1 MSSTSKAAWYWDI
14 IRSLLVSL
22 DNVGFSLLSTVYKIF
37 YTVANATI
45 ISGDLIRNFYSRI
58 QLILGILMIFKLAM
72 SILNIII
79 NPDSVKDSKNGP
91 GKIIPRV
98 VVAVFLLLL
107 IIPVEFEI
115 QNETNNNETNNNET
129 IDEKDYSNN
138 GNALTLNAYINDHGI
153 LFGFLYKFQ
162 DSMMREN
169 IIGKLILGI
178 NSGGSSSDDDSE
190 LDRDFNSID
199 ANNLSAVGDT
209 IAAQVARMVIRP
221 NVVDESQPYCSSETG
236 GDFDPTNPCPNTR
249 CPAEVVASNYTDETL
264 SASSIADL
272 VNVSCRNNELNK
284 TIYAFSYTPLLG
296 LIVSAVMSFIIIGF
310 TIDVAV
316 RALKLAILRLIA
328 PIPIISYI
336 DPKSE
341 KDGAFGNWLKALIST
356 YVDLFIRLAIIF
368 FGAFIIQSLFSE
380 GTFDSIKSGNALV
393 DIFSKIAIILG
404 LLVFMKQAPTF
415 LKNALGIK
423 SQPMGNA
430 GLSGLL
436 GGAAMAIGG
445 GGLAGFGLGMMQG
458 MNASADA
465 QAQGKAFSPF
475 NSWSQNRD
483 QMAKIRTGDKDAR
496 GGIIGGTMDRLLYN
510 TRERQLGIKGLT
522 NDNADLAKSA
532 MYAQQEAV
540 HKAQINRD
548 LAWERLKGAGITADP
563 SKSNLPDLVEPNRDD
578 FTTAAPTD
586 YYGNAVGPEL
596 FDQQAYDNAMAEYRS
611 QMAER
616 QRNQALWDDFIKKD
630 DKLSTEQTKSA
641 KMEKNYKNISG
652 ARQASGVDPRLYD
665 EYSSGRGRYRAGGK
679 RTRFNPYSEGEPS
692 KIDDTG
698 LDALVPE
705 IGGSPRGGPGG
716 RR

>member
-1 MSSTSKAAWYWDI
+1 MSSTSKATWYWDI

-37 YTVANATI
+37 YTVATATI
-45 ISGDLIRNFYSRI
+45 ISGDVIRNFYGRI

-79 NPDSVKDSKNGP
+79 NPDSIKDSKNGP

-98 VVAVFLLLL
+98 VVSIFLLLL
-107 IIPVEFEI
+107 VIPIDIAED
-115 QNETNNNETNNNET
+115 NEN
-129 IDEKDYSNN
+129 SNS
-138 GNALTLNAYINDHGI
+138 LNSFISDHGI

-169 IIGKLILGI
+169 IIGKLVLGI
-178 NSGGSSSDDDSE
+178 NTGEASSTGQSSEFSD
-190 LDRDFNSID
+190 LD

-221 NVVDESQPYCSSETG
+221 NVVDESESYCLTENDDG
-236 GDFDPTNPCPNTR
+236 FDPTNPCPNTR
-249 CPAEVVASNYTDETL
+249 CPTEVVANNYTDESL
-264 SASSIADL
+264 AASSIVDM
-272 VNVSCRNNELNK
+272 VNVDCQNSALGRK
-284 TIYAFSYTPLLG
+284 IYAFTYTPLLG
-296 LIVSAVMSFIIIGF
+296 LIVSAIMSFIIIGF

-316 RALKLAILRLIA
+316 RAIKLAILRLIA

-341 KDGAFGNWLKALIST
+341 KDGAFGNWVKSLIST
-356 YVDLFIRLAIIF
+356 YIDLFIRLAIIF

-380 GTFDSIKSGNALV
+380 GTFAAINSGDALV
-393 DIFSKIAIILG
+393 DMFSLVAIILG
-404 LLVFMKQAPTF
+404 VLIFMKQAPTF

-423 SQPMGNA
+423 GQPMGNA
-430 GLSGLL
+430 GLAGLL

-458 MNASADA
+458 MSTSADA

-475 NSWSQNRD
+475 NSWAQNRD

-540 HKAQINRD
+540 HNAQINRD
-548 LAWERLKGAGITADP
+548 LAWERLKSAGIVANP
-563 SKSNLPDLVEPNRDD
+563 ESMPALVEPNRND
-578 FTTAAPTD
+578 FMTTAAVD
-586 YYGNAVGPEL
+586 EQGRGVGQTV
-596 FDQQAYDNAMAEYRS
+596 FDQQGYDEAMAEYRS

-616 QRNQALWDDFIKKD
+616 QRNQILWNDFIDKD
-630 DKLSTEQTKSA
+630 NILSTEQTKAA
-641 KMEKNYKNISG
+641 KMEKNYKNIG
-652 ARQASGVDPRLYD
+652 EARKASGVDPRLYD

-692 KIDDTG
+692 SIDDIG
-698 LDALVPE
+698 PDALAPE

>member
-1 MSSTSKAAWYWDI
+1 MSSTTKAAWYWDI

-37 YTVANATI
+37 YTVATATI
-45 ISGDLIRNFYSRI
+45 ISGDLIRNFYGRI
-58 QLILGILMIFKLAM
+58 QLILGIIMIFKLTM

-79 NPDSVKDSKNGP
+79 NPDSIKDSKNGP

-98 VVAVFLLLL
+98 VVSVFLLLL
-107 IIPVEFEI
+107 VIPINIPIKKGE
-115 QNETNNNETNNNET
+115 
-129 IDEKDYSNN
+129 SSRS
-138 GNALTLNAYINDHGI
+138 LNSYINDHGI

-169 IIGKLILGI
+169 IIGKLVLGI
-178 NSGGSSSDDDSE
+178 NTDMNVPPDQDP
-190 LDRDFNSID
+190 DFNDID
-199 ANNLSAVGDT
+199 ANDLSAIGDT

-221 NVVDESQPYCSSETG
+221 NVVDESEPYCLTEDA
-236 GDFDPTNPCPNTR
+236 GDFDPENPCPNTR
-249 CPAEVVASNYTDETL
+249 CPVEVVANNYTDESL

-356 YVDLFIRLAIIF
+356 YIDLFIRLAIIF

-393 DIFSKIAIILG
+393 DIFFFFFIILG

-423 SQPMGNA
+423 GQPMGNA

-458 MNASADA
+458 MNTSADA

-630 DKLSTEQTKSA
+630 DKLSTEQTKAA
-641 KMEKNYKNISG
+641 KMEKNYKNIG
-652 ARQASGVDPRLYD
+652 EARKASGVDPRLYD

-692 KIDDTG
+692 SIDDIG
-698 LDALVPE
+698 PDALAPE

>member
-1 MSSTSKAAWYWDI
+1 MSSTTKAAWYWDI

-37 YTVANATI
+37 YTVATATI
-45 ISGDLIRNFYSRI
+45 ISGDLIRNFYGRI
-58 QLILGILMIFKLAM
+58 QLILGIIMIFKLTM

-79 NPDSVKDSKNGP
+79 NPDSIKDSKNGP

-98 VVAVFLLLL
+98 VVSVFLLLL
-107 IIPVEFEI
+107 VIPINIPIKKGE
-115 QNETNNNETNNNET
+115 
-129 IDEKDYSNN
+129 SSRS
-138 GNALTLNAYINDHGI
+138 LNSYINDHGI

-169 IIGKLILGI
+169 IIGKLVLGI
-178 NSGGSSSDDDSE
+178 NTDMNVPPDQDP
-190 LDRDFNSID
+190 DFNDID
-199 ANNLSAVGDT
+199 ANNLSAIGDT

-221 NVVDESQPYCSSETG
+221 NVVDESEPYCLTEDD
-236 GDFDPTNPCPNTR
+236 GDFDPENPCPNTR
-249 CPAEVVASNYTDETL
+249 CPVEVVANNYTDESL

-356 YVDLFIRLAIIF
+356 YIDLFIRLAIIF

-423 SQPMGNA
+423 GQPMGNA

-458 MNASADA
+458 MNTSADA

-496 GGIIGGTMDRLLYN
+496 GGIVGGTMDRLLYN
-510 TRERQLGIKGLT
+510 TRERQLGKKGLT
-522 NDNADLAKSA
+522 EANIKRAKDTRDDQQKVVAQAQLA
-532 MYAQQEAV
+532 
-540 HKAQINRD
+540 RD
-548 LAWERLKGAGITADP
+548 LAYERLKNAGIYSEPTPPPAYMDMKQFMDANPGKYSRNNTAELA
-563 SKSNLPDLVEPNRDD
+563 K
-578 FTTAAPTD
+578 D
-586 YYGNAVGPEL
+586 Y
-596 FDQQAYDNAMAEYRS
+596 AEYTKNAKAAKS
-611 QMAER
+611 KWANDTAIWNDYMKKNSKFNAESV
-616 QRNQALWDDFIKKD
+616 
-630 DKLSTEQTKSA
+630 KLS
-641 KMEKNYKNISG
+641 KMEKAIKNASDI
-652 ARQASGVDPRLYD
+652 RQSQDVEPRSID
-665 EYSSGRGRYRAGGK
+665 EYSSGVGSYRAGGHRSEFDPDFTSIK
-679 RTRFNPYSEGEPS
+679 EDSSYRSTTNIDESGPDRFAPN
-692 KIDDTG
+692 
-698 LDALVPE
+698 V
-705 IGGSPRGGPGG
+705 GGSNEGGPGPG
-716 RR
+716 HGPGPGPGPGPRP

>member
-1 MSSTSKAAWYWDI
+1 MSSTTKAAWYWDI

-37 YTVANATI
+37 YTVATATI
-45 ISGDLIRNFYSRI
+45 ISGDLIRNFYGRI
-58 QLILGILMIFKLAM
+58 QLILGIIMIFKLTM

-79 NPDSVKDSKNGP
+79 NPDSIKDSKNGP

-98 VVAVFLLLL
+98 VVSVFLLLL
-107 IIPVEFEI
+107 VIPINIPIKKGE
-115 QNETNNNETNNNET
+115 
-129 IDEKDYSNN
+129 SSRS
-138 GNALTLNAYINDHGI
+138 LNSYINDHGI

-169 IIGKLILGI
+169 IIGKLVLGI
-178 NSGGSSSDDDSE
+178 NTDMNVPPDQDP
-190 LDRDFNSID
+190 DFNDID
-199 ANNLSAVGDT
+199 ANDLSAIGDT

-221 NVVDESQPYCSSETG
+221 NVVDESEPYCLTEDA
-236 GDFDPTNPCPNTR
+236 GDFDPENPCPNTR
-249 CPAEVVASNYTDETL
+249 CPVEVVANNYTDESL

-356 YVDLFIRLAIIF
+356 YIDLFIRLAIIF

-423 SQPMGNA
+423 GQPMGNA

-458 MNASADA
+458 MNTSADA

-483 QMAKIRTGDKDAR
+483 QMAKIRTGDRDAR
-496 GGIIGGTMDRLLYN
+496 GGLVGRTMDRLN
-510 TRERQLGIKGLT
+510 FATRERSARSLGIGKEDVARLNYRKKMAQARAGETATALKAAELQANSVGAQDFGINLSPYLDANGNLDT
-522 NDNADLAKSA
+522 ARAYAAYGQDRVDKQFAYKKYMDAYNEDTAAQIALQKASKAADNADK
-532 MYAQQEAV
+532 YAGQLGTAPDV
-540 HKAQINRD
+540 RGFYRKTYRSNRQV
-548 LAWERLKGAGITADP
+548 RLDKNKNPLDRFGNIATKESDYTYE
-563 SKSNLPDLVEPNRDD
+563 PDLN
-578 FTTAAPTD
+578 
-586 YYGNAVGPEL
+586 G
-596 FDQQAYDNAMAEYRS
+596 
-611 QMAER
+611 
-616 QRNQALWDDFIKKD
+616 
-630 DKLSTEQTKSA
+630 
-641 KMEKNYKNISG
+641 
-652 ARQASGVDPRLYD
+652 SGVV
-665 EYSSGRGRYRAGGK
+665 
-679 RTRFNPYSEGEPS
+679 
-692 KIDDTG
+692 DDSIMSTMG
-698 LDALVPE
+698 H
-705 IGGSPRGGPGG
+705 GSTGPGPG
-716 RR
+716 PGPGPRP